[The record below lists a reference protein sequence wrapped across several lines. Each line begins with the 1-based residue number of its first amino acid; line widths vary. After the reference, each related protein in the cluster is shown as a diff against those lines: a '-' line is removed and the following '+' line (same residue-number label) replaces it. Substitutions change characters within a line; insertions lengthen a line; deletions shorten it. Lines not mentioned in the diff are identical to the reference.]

1 MTYRTTMEVTYT
13 KSEDQW
19 LQARMNRFTASVI
32 HKLMGNSRSGG
43 LLSQTATTFVYEKA
57 AEILT
62 GISKPI
68 YGDALDWGKDHEAEA
83 FQIFNKHFFNEWTY
97 YGGETYVFIPYGD
110 YSGFSPDGLSED
122 AILEIK
128 CPYNSAIHLKNF
140 TITDADSLKS
150 VHPEYFWQMQL
161 GMLATDL
168 PKGYFVSYDP
178 RMPEG
183 KQMHIA
189 EIERHDLQFEIDE
202 NLRLLG
208 SYCKL
213 YCTPNVIEL

>member
-1 MTYRTTMEVTYT
+1 MSGHTTEGKPMYLYPTE
-13 KSEDQW
+13 
-19 LQARMNRFTASVI
+19 I
-32 HKLMGNSRSGG
+32 I
-43 LLSQTATTFVYEKA
+43 A
-57 AEILT
+57 AFL
-62 GISKPI
+62 PM
-68 YGDALDWGKDHEAEA
+68 
-83 FQIFNKHFFNEWTY
+83 
-97 YGGETYVFIPYGD
+97 
-110 YSGFSPDGLSED
+110 GLSED

-150 VHPEYFWQMQL
+150 LHPEYFWQMQL

-202 NLRLLG
+202 KLEAAWELLQTILH
-208 SYCKL
+208 S
-213 YCTPNVIEL
+213 

>member
-1 MTYRTTMEVTYT
+1 MTNRTTMEVTYT

-19 LQARMNRFTASVI
+19 LQARLNRFTASVI
-32 HKLMGNSRSGG
+32 YKLMGNSRSGG

-83 FQIFNKHFFNEWTY
+83 FQIFNRHFFNEWTY

-150 VHPEYFWQMQL
+150 LHPEYFYQMQL

-202 NLRLLG
+202 KLEAAWELLQTILH
-208 SYCKL
+208 S
-213 YCTPNVIEL
+213 

>member
-1 MTYRTTMEVTYT
+1 MVTST
-13 KSEDQW
+13 NE
-19 LQARMNRFTASVI
+19 
-32 HKLMGNSRSGG
+32 
-43 LLSQTATTFVYEKA
+43 
-57 AEILT
+57 
-62 GISKPI
+62 PI
-68 YGDALDWGKDHEAEA
+68 YRIGHSQIDGQLTKWWVALSNGYHIRIREGCGDTNRYLVSLSTVTHLIGGKDHEAEA

-202 NLRLLG
+202 KLEAAWELLQTILH
-208 SYCKL
+208 S
-213 YCTPNVIEL
+213 

>member
-1 MTYRTTMEVTYT
+1 MEITITTNETNW
-13 KSEDQW
+13 Q
-19 LQARMNRFTASVI
+19 QARMNRFTASVI
-32 HKLMGNSRSGG
+32 HKLMGSSRSGG
-43 LLSQTATTFVYEKA
+43 LLSQTAITFVYEKA

-68 YGDALDWGKDHEAEA
+68 YGDALTWGIEHEAEA
-83 FQIFNKHFFNEWTY
+83 FQMFSKTNFDQWTY

-110 YSGFSPDGLSED
+110 YSGYSPDGLSEE

-128 CPYNSAIHLKNF
+128 CPYNSSIHLKNF

-150 VHPEYFWQMQL
+150 VHPEYYWQMQL
-161 GMLATDL
+161 GMIAAKLE
-168 PKGYFVSYDP
+168 KGFFVSYDP

-183 KQMHIA
+183 KQLYVA

-202 NLRLLG
+202 KLEAAWELLQTILH
-208 SYCKL
+208 S
-213 YCTPNVIEL
+213 

>member
-1 MTYRTTMEVTYT
+1 MVTSTIKPIHRFGHLQIDGQLTFWWFALSNGYHIRIREGCGDT
-13 KSEDQW
+13 NRY
-19 LQARMNRFTASVI
+19 LQANLWRCF
-32 HKLMGNSRSGG
+32 
-43 LLSQTATTFVYEKA
+43 
-57 AEILT
+57 
-62 GISKPI
+62 
-68 YGDALDWGKDHEAEA
+68 DWGKDHEAEA
-83 FQIFNKHFFNEWTY
+83 FQIFNRHFFNEWTY

-202 NLRLLG
+202 KLEAAWELLQTILH
-208 SYCKL
+208 S
-213 YCTPNVIEL
+213 

>member
-1 MTYRTTMEVTYT
+1 MTNRTTMEITIT
-13 KSEDQW
+13 QNEDQW
-19 LQARMNRFTASVI
+19 QQARMNRFTASVI
-32 HKLMGNSRSGG
+32 HKLMGNSRNGG

-62 GISKPI
+62 GISKPV

-83 FQIFNKHFFNEWTY
+83 FEMFSKHFFDPFTY

-110 YSGFSPDGLSED
+110 YGGYSPDGLSED

-140 TITDADSLKS
+140 SITDADSLKS
-150 VHPEYFWQMQL
+150 VHPEYYWQMQL

-202 NLRLLG
+202 KLEAAWELLQTILH
-208 SYCKL
+208 S
-213 YCTPNVIEL
+213 